1 MRKKKTASQSIRE
14 SLNHPVIDADGHFVE
29 FVPLLNQYLRDEGVS
44 GGMPEAMRAGEG
56 LGRADHDLL
65 SSEERVAHRATI
77 KPWGLTPVEN
87 VIDLASSIAPR
98 LLHQRLAEFGIDFA
112 VLYPSA
118 ALAFMHIRDDDL
130 RRASCR
136 AVNRYAA
143 ETFAGLGDRLC
154 PVATIPMQTPTE
166 AVTEM
171 EFCVRE
177 LGFKAALIAGWAR
190 RPVPALTHLPEAA
203 EHATWLDFF
212 GIDSAYD
219 YDPVWAKAV
228 ELGLP
233 LAMHSTGMGWG
244 SRRSISNYVFN
255 HIGHFAASMEGS
267 AKALFLG
274 GVTRRFPKLRIA
286 FLEGGVHWAVSLYS
300 DLVSHWEKRNVD
312 AVQQYNLERLDR
324 NALISLLFQH
334 GQDLLARIADP
345 SKLIEES
352 EAAAVAVS
360 GSGQPAD
367 DFAALQIER
376 AEEIADLFVPSFYF
390 GCEAD
395 DPMVRTAFNA
405 KVNPFGARLNAVFS
419 SDIGH
424 WDVPDMTEVLEEA
437 YENVE
442 NGSLDDDDFRAFVFA
457 NVARYYT
464 EANPDFFA
472 GTVVEQDVDALKVG
486 SQTPEEA
493 RAAASARPGMART
506 PRV

>member
-1 MRKKKTASQSIRE
+1 MPKKTASQSIRE
-14 SLNHPVIDADGHFVE
+14 SLDHPVIDADGHFVE

-65 SSEERVAHRATI
+65 SPDERVAHRATI

-98 LLHQRLAEFGIDFA
+98 LLHRRLDELGIDFA

-136 AVNRYAA
+136 AVNRYASD
-143 ETFAGLGDRLC
+143 TFAELGDRLC
-154 PVATIPMQTPTE
+154 TVASIPMQTPDE
-166 AVTEM
+166 AVAEM

-177 LGFKAALIAGWAR
+177 LGFKSALIAGWAR
-190 RPVPALTHLPEAA
+190 RSVPAFAHLPKAA

-274 GVTRRFPKLRIA
+274 GVTRRFPRLRIA
-286 FLEGGVHWAVSLYS
+286 FLEGGVHWAVSLYG
-300 DLVSHWEKRNVD
+300 DLISHWEKRNIE
-312 AVQQYNLERLDR
+312 AVQQYDLQRLDR
-324 NALISLLFQH
+324 NALMSLLLEH
-334 GQDLLARIADP
+334 GQELLAKIADP
-345 SKLIEES
+345 SKIIEES

-360 GSGQPAD
+360 GSGGLVD
-367 DFAALQIER
+367 DFAALHIRR

-395 DPMVRTAFNA
+395 DPMIRTAFNT
-405 KVNPFGARLNAVFS
+405 KINPFGARLNAIFS

-442 NGSLDDDDFRAFVFA
+442 NGSLDSDDFRAFVFA
-457 NVARYYT
+457 NVARFYI
-464 EANPDFFA
+464 EANPDFFE
-472 GTVVEQDVDALKVG
+472 GSVVEQDVATLK
-486 SQTPEEA
+486 
-493 RAAASARPGMART
+493 AAGVQPSGEASAEAPA
-506 PRV
+506 